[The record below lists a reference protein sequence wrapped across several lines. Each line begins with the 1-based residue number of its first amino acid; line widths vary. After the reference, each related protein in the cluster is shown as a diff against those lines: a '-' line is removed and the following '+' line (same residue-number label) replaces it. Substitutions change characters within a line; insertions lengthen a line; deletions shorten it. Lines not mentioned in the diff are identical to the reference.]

1 MGKDEYHKVE
11 PNIIS
16 EESDDE
22 VEEED
27 NMTIE
32 DDTDE
37 EDVIVDKPSN
47 NEDDE
52 EIPSAAGEGIIE
64 KYHQQGTSQ
73 VHRVQDNLGTYKN
86 INQVLKEKLTRCNFY
101 RYLNKNYMSGLV
113 TVTGRL

>member
-32 DDTDE
+32 DDTDK
-37 EDVIVDKPSN
+37 EDVIVDKPRN
-47 NEDDE
+47 NEDYE
-52 EIPSAAGEGIIE
+52 EIPSA
-64 KYHQQGTSQ
+64 
-73 VHRVQDNLGTYKN
+73 
-86 INQVLKEKLTRCNFY
+86 
-101 RYLNKNYMSGLV
+101 
-113 TVTGRL
+113 TG